1 MRAAQGRDPAR
12 HTLLACCAMRSVK
25 RVNRVLG
32 MLLSS
37 TLMLAA
43 SGGCG
48 GDDSDEGSVDG
59 GGGAGADGGAGG
71 TGADAGSAGGECG
84 EPVTCSALSEVP
96 GWSDGTKEIVPA
108 DFPAAPPGATLCGES
123 EKLLTAYWTIGD
135 DSTVHAHYEAEL
147 IAAGW
152 TVDGPVA
159 DAMTLP
165 CDTVQ
170 YMSMGAASVQV
181 YVWGSKGAFAL
192 TFQPAP

>member
-1 MRAAQGRDPAR
+1 MRNA
-12 HTLLACCAMRSVK
+12 K
-25 RVNRVLG
+25 RVHRVVG

-37 TLMLAA
+37 ILMLAA
-43 SGGCG
+43 AGGCG
-48 GDDSDEGSVDG
+48 GDDSDDGGSVDG
-59 GGGAGADGGAGG
+59 GGGPGADSGAGG
-71 TGADAGSAGGECG
+71 TGADAGSAGECG
-84 EPVTCSALSEVP
+84 EPVTCSALSELA
-96 GWSDGTKEIVPA
+96 GWSDGTSEIVP
-108 DFPAAPPGATLCGES
+108 DGFPAAPAGATLCGES
-123 EKLLTAYWTIGD
+123 EKLLTAYWTIDD
-135 DSTVHAHYEAEL
+135 DSTVHAHYETEL